1 MQSFRSPSINNK
13 RVLWLVFAVLR
24 FFLVLAVIAYL
35 VVEFIEF
42 RSHKEVLHL
51 TMFSMFF
58 LLANFQVN
66 IGRHKEVVK
75 DVERAESLFVLS
87 MFALAAA
94 LLELVDLGF
103 DQLIGGI
110 DSVSVITGINLV
122 EAMLGVCAVLLTYY
136 SVDRFLV
143 ALRSIS
149 ADFRSVR
156 L

>member
-1 MQSFRSPSINNK
+1 
-13 RVLWLVFAVLR
+13 
-24 FFLVLAVIAYL
+24 
-35 VVEFIEF
+35 
-42 RSHKEVLHL
+42 
-51 TMFSMFF
+51 MFSMFF

-66 IGRHKEVVK
+66 IGRHKEVIK